1 MRTIAV
7 LFASGLLLM
16 AIHGCSRQAAQP
28 ATQSGSGAPGR
39 VVGAQIPPN
48 SPLAKVQLGMGKHQ
62 VRDLLGTPND
72 ENTYATGKA
81 FIPWYFGND
90 ARRTSW
96 YYKGIGRVVF
106 ADGNVFGGGGTEV
119 IRVDY
124 DPGETGFASQ

>member
-16 AIHGCSRQAAQP
+16 ATYGCSQQTAQP
-28 ATQSGSGAPGR
+28 ADQSRGGTPQR

-48 SPLAKVQLGMGKHQ
+48 SPLAKVQLGMGKRQ
-62 VRDLLGTPND
+62 VRDFLGTPND

-96 YYKGIGRVVF
+96 YYKGVGRVVF

-124 DPGETGFASQ
+124 DPGETGIVSE